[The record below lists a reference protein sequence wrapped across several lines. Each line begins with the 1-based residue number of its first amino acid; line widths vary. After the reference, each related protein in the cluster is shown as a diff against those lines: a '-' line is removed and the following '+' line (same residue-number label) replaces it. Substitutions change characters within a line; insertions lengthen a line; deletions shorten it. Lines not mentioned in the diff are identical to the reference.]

1 MELGL
6 ALYTNRRLI
15 EAKDHLLQ
23 SVQLDDTLT
32 ATWNRLGEIYLVD
45 GERDKAEEAFRN
57 QLVTSKKHPELVK
70 AIELVADG

>member
-1 MELGL
+1 
-6 ALYTNRRLI
+6 
-15 EAKDHLLQ
+15 
-23 SVQLDDTLT
+23 VQLDDTLT